1 MTKCRFMN
9 QRSRSSP
16 PMPGSSSNKKKAH
29 GRSRVL
35 TSNLARTSNRG
46 SASVGSVMSP
56 QKPRVSLPS
65 ETKMTKRSSEA
76 ASTRVSSKKLV
87 KSSLTKK
94 KRPSSHGLRES
105 LEKNE
110 VKLPKLLKG
119 WEWQVRNGFYAAC
132 LFTWEY
138 DCIVEI
144 RDAALHLSTG
154 VAPIEIVKA
163 VLKANNLCHRYQ
175 KESR

>member
-1 MTKCRFMN
+1 
-9 QRSRSSP
+9 
-16 PMPGSSSNKKKAH
+16 MPGSSSNKKKAR

-35 TSNLARTSNRG
+35 TLNLAQTLNRG
-46 SASVGSVMSP
+46 SVSVGSVRSP

-65 ETKMTKRSSEA
+65 ETKMTKKSSEV
-76 ASTRVSSKKLV
+76 ASTRVSSKRLV

-94 KRPSSHGLRES
+94 KRPSSHGLREY
-105 LEKNE
+105 LERNE
-110 VKLPKLLKG
+110 VKLPKLLEG
-119 WEWQVRNGFYAAC
+119 WGWYVRHGFYAAC
-132 LFTWEY
+132 LFTFEY

-144 RDAALHLSTG
+144 RDRALHLSTG